1 MEINDIDIDNID
13 ALHDEVSNYNTDSDI
28 DDPKYTPTYSTIYKE
43 KVRPGNRSEVS
54 KSLEEKLKF
63 MNNTKPVPLG
73 DYEHKLSSYEAELHK
88 VKDKLA
94 AKENIL
100 SEFQLLSA
108 KSAGKFKLLEAKNE
122 QLVKTNEDLMK
133 KVKEYENQVKELKEK
148 NEESEA
154 LKNSIQEYQEKIE
167 KIENE
172 SQKKEEIL
180 RKKYEEREENIKTEY
195 LLEITKLT
203 KEIEELRVDNEKQ
216 KFEISTLKMSLT
228 NESSNHENKQYETIS
243 LLTQKEK
250 EISFL
255 QDKLKE
261 YDSQINDTDR
271 TVKEKEELL
280 MKELDKLKEENESA
294 IFELNHKNDM
304 ITELQTAV
312 DDLNQKI
319 ESLSEE
325 IEQNST
331 TIANKDAI
339 ISKIKK
345 QNENLQ
351 KDIED
356 RENEIF
362 LLEQSRQSEA
372 NDYTAQIEALL
383 KEKND
388 LDIYKQELTDN
399 LYQANNKIKEMHEFI
414 SEKYNSLIQS
424 LSSETQKN
432 EELEKKYKKIVKNL
446 RYKLQSVIEENRT
459 LRNVLNAK
467 DKEKEQMEYHYQNEL
482 KNMSLYNNTIYQNNN
497 SIGNGNEVESEDE
510 QKVALEDFKRL
521 LSKIDEKLDIP
532 VKQNY

>member
-1 MEINDIDIDNID
+1 
-13 ALHDEVSNYNTDSDI
+13 
-28 DDPKYTPTYSTIYKE
+28 
-43 KVRPGNRSEVS
+43 
-54 KSLEEKLKF
+54 
-63 MNNTKPVPLG
+63 
-73 DYEHKLSSYEAELHK
+73 
-88 VKDKLA
+88 
-94 AKENIL
+94 
-100 SEFQLLSA
+100 
-108 KSAGKFKLLEAKNE
+108 
-122 QLVKTNEDLMK
+122 
-133 KVKEYENQVKELKEK
+133 
-148 NEESEA
+148 
-154 LKNSIQEYQEKIE
+154 
-167 KIENE
+167 
-172 SQKKEEIL
+172 
-180 RKKYEEREENIKTEY
+180 
-195 LLEITKLT
+195 
-203 KEIEELRVDNEKQ
+203 
-216 KFEISTLKMSLT
+216 
-228 NESSNHENKQYETIS
+228 
-243 LLTQKEK
+243 
-250 EISFL
+250 
-255 QDKLKE
+255 
-261 YDSQINDTDR
+261 
-271 TVKEKEELL
+271 

-325 IEQNST
+325 IIQNST

-459 LRNVLNAK
+459 LRN
-467 DKEKEQMEYHYQNEL
+467 
-482 KNMSLYNNTIYQNNN
+482 
-497 SIGNGNEVESEDE
+497 G
-510 QKVALEDFKRL
+510 
-521 LSKIDEKLDIP
+521 
-532 VKQNY
+532 

>member
-1 MEINDIDIDNID
+1 MI
-13 ALHDEVSNYNTDSDI
+13 
-28 DDPKYTPTYSTIYKE
+28 PP
-43 KVRPGNRSEVS
+43 
-54 KSLEEKLKF
+54 
-63 MNNTKPVPLG
+63 
-73 DYEHKLSSYEAELHK
+73 
-88 VKDKLA
+88 
-94 AKENIL
+94 
-100 SEFQLLSA
+100 
-108 KSAGKFKLLEAKNE
+108 
-122 QLVKTNEDLMK
+122 
-133 KVKEYENQVKELKEK
+133 
-148 NEESEA
+148 
-154 LKNSIQEYQEKIE
+154 IQ
-167 KIENE
+167 
-172 SQKKEEIL
+172 
-180 RKKYEEREENIKTEY
+180 
-195 LLEITKLT
+195 
-203 KEIEELRVDNEKQ
+203 
-216 KFEISTLKMSLT
+216 
-228 NESSNHENKQYETIS
+228 
-243 LLTQKEK
+243 EK

-325 IEQNST
+325 IKQNST

-459 LRNVLNAK
+459 LRNVLNEK
-467 DKEKEQMEYHYQNEL
+467 DKEK
-482 KNMSLYNNTIYQNNN
+482 
-497 SIGNGNEVESEDE
+497 IGQS
-510 QKVALEDFKRL
+510 
-521 LSKIDEKLDIP
+521 S
-532 VKQNY
+532 

>member
-1 MEINDIDIDNID
+1 
-13 ALHDEVSNYNTDSDI
+13 
-28 DDPKYTPTYSTIYKE
+28 
-43 KVRPGNRSEVS
+43 
-54 KSLEEKLKF
+54 
-63 MNNTKPVPLG
+63 
-73 DYEHKLSSYEAELHK
+73 
-88 VKDKLA
+88 
-94 AKENIL
+94 
-100 SEFQLLSA
+100 
-108 KSAGKFKLLEAKNE
+108 
-122 QLVKTNEDLMK
+122 MK
-133 KVKEYENQVKELKEK
+133 K
-148 NEESEA
+148 
-154 LKNSIQEYQEKIE
+154 
-167 KIENE
+167 
-172 SQKKEEIL
+172 
-180 RKKYEEREENIKTEY
+180 IKT
-195 LLEITKLT
+195 
-203 KEIEELRVDNEKQ
+203 R
-216 KFEISTLKMSLT
+216 FSPR
-228 NESSNHENKQYETIS
+228 
-243 LLTQKEK
+243 
-250 EISFL
+250 F
-255 QDKLKE
+255 
-261 YDSQINDTDR
+261 
-271 TVKEKEELL
+271 
-280 MKELDKLKEENESA
+280 
-294 IFELNHKNDM
+294 
-304 ITELQTAV
+304 
-312 DDLNQKI
+312 NQR
-319 ESLSEE
+319 
-325 IEQNST
+325 
-331 TIANKDAI
+331 
-339 ISKIKK
+339 
-345 QNENLQ
+345 
-351 KDIED
+351 